1 MRTSRLT
8 LIALALMLL
17 VQGCFRGQRS
27 NTFGTATEEAV
38 VHATTFTPAPPTST
52 PRATAT
58 PAATAVELSPTPEP
72 TANVIVTAVGGN
84 LYIRRGPGT
93 PYDRIG
99 VLDKGM
105 SAVVISKD
113 VLSKWVQ
120 IQIPDTEG
128 VLGWVSLLTDFSE
141 IQGDLSQIPAFTFTD
156 WPLPAYIENCTEH
169 DLLILPNELYLY
181 SLYTNDKYLN
191 EVQIDPGTYSI
202 KDLFV
207 DGEPIYMT
215 VDVREGQ
222 TIYITENALDET
234 HKCGEV
240 N

>member
-1 MRTSRLT
+1 MILT
-8 LIALALMLL
+8 
-17 VQGCFRGQRS
+17 QGCFRGQGGS
-27 NTFGTATEEAV
+27 VLIATTEEAV
-38 VHATTFTPAPPTST
+38 VRATTFTPAPPTFT
-52 PRATAT
+52 PPPSPT
-58 PAATAVELSPTPEP
+58 PASTAVEVSPTPEP
-72 TANVIVTAVGGN
+72 SANVTVTAVRGN

-99 VLDKGM
+99 VLSKGE
-105 SAVVISKD
+105 SAQVIGRD
-113 VLSKWVQ
+113 LLSKWAQ
-120 IQIPDTEG
+120 IQIPGSDEVT
-128 VLGWVSLLTDFSE
+128 GWVSLLTEFTE
-141 IQGDLSQIPAFTFTD
+141 IQGDLSQVSSFTFTD
-156 WPLPAYIENCTEH
+156 WPLPSYIENCTEH

-191 EVQIDPGTYSI
+191 EIQVDPGTYSI

-207 DGEPIYMT
+207 DGEPVYMT